1 MVHSRFDDRTIQ
13 YPVMNQHC
21 FQAKFFRLMRPVAGL
36 LLPLS
41 LALTAMPS
49 QATTDAQL
57 LAAANA
63 TQPALIATLEQLVS
77 IESGSGQLDGLARMA
92 SVLEGRLQA
101 LSMTTCRYKA
111 TAGAGA
117 DVVIGSMTGTGR
129 RRF

>member
-1 MVHSRFDDRTIQ
+1 MTQ
-13 YPVMNQHC
+13 NC
-21 FQAKFFRLMRPVAGL
+21 FQAKFFRLMRPVARL
-36 LLPLS
+36 PLPLS

-49 QATTDAQL
+49 QAAADAQL

-77 IESGSGQLDGLARMA
+77 IESRSCRLDGLVRMA

-101 LSMTTCRYKA
+101 LGMTTRRHKT

-117 DVVIGSMTGTGR
+117 DVVIGFT
-129 RRF
+129 